1 MPSPLDMRIVKNND
15 VLVQITVLDK
25 FGNPMNITD
34 FRIRW
39 QVKKSAKSRPVIIK
53 DSTLNGSIAIVNGD
67 AGVFV
72 IQIDAEDTEHL
83 QPGSYFHE
91 CTVTDTIGKTV
102 TLTDMGLGVGVFYL
116 REQYARQ
123 D

>member
-34 FRIRW
+34 FIIKW
-39 QVKKSAKSRPVIIK
+39 QVKKSAKHKPVIVK
-53 DSTLNGSIAIVNGD
+53 DSTVNGSIAIVNGD
-67 AGVFV
+67 AGIFV
-72 IQIDAEDTEHL
+72 IEIDAEDTEHL
-83 QPGSYFHE
+83 PAGTYFHE
-91 CTVTDTIGKTV
+91 AIVTDTIGKSV
-102 TLTDMGLGVGVFYL
+102 TLTDLGLGVGVLYL
-116 REQYARQ
+116 REQYAHQ